1 MRALRNTS
9 KARSVKI
16 KRFLRKK
23 WGKDAVD
30 EGLARKRTNPKLDA
44 LLTDGEYLS
53 LQAYTSALYREI
65 NPALRTGSA
74 AEWALVVDAAVQG
87 LEKMRASGYLVTGQL
102 RRDVSF
108 NSKQIEDLFPERG
121 FFQDKAFISSSKKM
135 NGIFQGNTEIQIFSK
150 TGVDV
155 RSISEYE
162 YEDEVIFAPD
172 TRFKVISRTIDP
184 TNKRHLIVL
193 EEIK

>member
-9 KARSVKI
+9 KARSVKL

-23 WGKDAVD
+23 WGKGAVD
-30 EGLARKRTNPKLDA
+30 QALARKRADPKLDA
-44 LLTDGEYLS
+44 LLTDDEYIS

-65 NPALRTGSA
+65 NPALRAGSA
-74 AEWALVVDAAVQG
+74 AEWTLAVNAAVQG
-87 LEKMRASGYLVTGQL
+87 LAKMRASGYLITGQL
-102 RRDVSF
+102 RRDASF
-108 NSKQIEDLFPERG
+108 APKQIDDLFPESG
-121 FFQDKAFISSSKKM
+121 VFQDKAFVSSSKKM
-135 NGIFQGNTEIQIFSK
+135 DGIFPGNTEIRIFSK

-162 YEDEVIFAPD
+162 QEEEVIFPPD
-172 TRFKVISRTIDP
+172 TRFKVVSRTIDP
-184 TNKRHLIVL
+184 TNKQHLIVL

>member
-1 MRALRNTS
+1 
-9 KARSVKI
+9 VKI

-30 EGLARKRTNPKLDA
+30 EAIARKRANPKLDV
-44 LLTDGEYLS
+44 LLTDGEYIS
-53 LQAYTSALYREI
+53 LHAYTSALYREI

-74 AEWALVVDAAVQG
+74 VEWTLVVDAAVQG
-87 LEKMRASGYLVTGQL
+87 LEKMRASGYVITGQL
-102 RRDVSF
+102 RRDASF
-108 NSKQIEDLFPERG
+108 NPKQINDLFPKNG
-121 FFQDKAFISSSKKM
+121 FFEDKAFVSSSMKM
-135 NGIFQGNTEIQIFSK
+135 DGIFPGNTEIRIFSK
-150 TGVDV
+150 TGVNV

-162 YEDEVIFAPD
+162 NEEEVIFSPN
-172 TRFKVISRTIDP
+172 TRFKVVARTIDP